1 MDDSNLP
8 SALHISRHP
17 VVSNDMGLLRAAS
30 TGNGAF
36 RAALR
41 RISRA
46 LTIEAS
52 MSLDTCPVT
61 IQSPL
66 EALQGAVLRRGIV
79 LVPILRAGL
88 GMLEGALDVFP
99 DAAVGH
105 LGMYRNEQT
114 LETVTYY
121 TKLPGE
127 LGDREVFLL
136 DPMLATGG
144 SALSALRQLRAAGA
158 GRIRLIALVAAPEG
172 VQTIAMHEP
181 DVEMWVAAL
190 DHRLNDK
197 GYILPGLGD
206 AGDRLFGT
214 E

>member
-1 MDDSNLP
+1 MSDSNTT
-8 SALHISRHP
+8 SRLHITRHP
-17 VVSNDMGLLRAAS
+17 VVTADMAVLRASS
-30 TGNGAF
+30 TGTREF

-46 LTIEAS
+46 LMLEAAAELETRS
-52 MSLDTCPVT
+52 VPVE
-61 IQSPL
+61 SPL
-66 EALQGAVLRRGIV
+66 ETLQGVALLRGVV

-114 LETVTYY
+114 LDTVTYY
-121 TKLPGE
+121 TRLPGQ
-127 LGDREVFLL
+127 LGDSEVFLL

-144 SALSALRQLRAAGA
+144 SALTALRQLREAGA

-172 VQTIAMHEP
+172 VQAIATHEP
-181 DVEMWVAAL
+181 GVEIWVAAL